1 MSRVQLK
8 LARPPAPKPRI
19 PELERFAKEAGV
31 KIVSCD
37 AHWGGKFAYTTS
49 DAPNCKFCGFRSE
62 AAAYRHWLADTFGAV
77 ASKALLKLLARA
89 SDPAK
94 ESSK

>member
-19 PELERFAKEAGV
+19 PKLTPWFSGDVKPVRAGPYEREYPMKGNLPDYSLWNGDAWCYGRTGS
-31 KIVSCD
+31 VS
-37 AHWGGKFAYTTS
+37 
-49 DAPNCKFCGFRSE
+49 N
-62 AAAYRHWLADTFGAV
+62 AAAETQISPMQNLPWRGL
-77 ASKALLKLLARA
+77 A